1 MKMTQKYIR
10 VPARKLR
17 LVADSIRPLTPEVAL
32 SHLKFMD
39 KAAATP
45 LYKAIKAAIASAKE
59 NYGLAAGKLI
69 FKTIDIG
76 EGPTYKRF
84 RAVSRGQAHPIM
96 KRTAH
101 IRVELQEAHGTK
113 S

>member
-1 MKMTQKYIR
+1 MKTTQKYIR
-10 VPARKLR
+10 TPARKLR
-17 LVADSIRPLTPEVAL
+17 LVADSIRKLSPESAL
-32 SHLKFMD
+32 LHLKFMD
-39 KAAATP
+39 KAAARP
-45 LYKAIKAAIASAKE
+45 LYKAIKAAVGNAKE
-59 NYGLAAGKLI
+59 NQGLAINKLV
-69 FKTIDIG
+69 FKTLDIG

-101 IRVELQEAHGTK
+101 IRVELKEAHGTK

>member
-10 VPARKLR
+10 TPARKLR
-17 LVADSIRPLTPEVAL
+17 LLADSVRHLSPADAL
-32 SHLKFMD
+32 VNLKFMN
-39 KAAATP
+39 KAAAIP
-45 LYKAIKAAIASAKE
+45 LYKAIKAAVAGAKE
-59 NYGLAAGKLI
+59 NNGLTADKLM
-69 FKTIDIG
+69 FKTLDIG

-84 RAVSRGQAHPIM
+84 RAVSRGQAHPVM

-101 IRVELQEAHGTK
+101 IRVELKEKNGTK